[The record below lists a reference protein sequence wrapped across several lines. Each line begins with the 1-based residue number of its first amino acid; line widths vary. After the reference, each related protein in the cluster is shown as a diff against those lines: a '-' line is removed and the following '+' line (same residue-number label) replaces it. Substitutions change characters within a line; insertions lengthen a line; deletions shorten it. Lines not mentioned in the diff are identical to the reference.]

1 MGAVASIGECYDRIC
16 CPKGSKTLE
25 NNQLEYS
32 IIGNENDNKI
42 ISNLSIDNE
51 SDFQNRGN
59 IFLFDKDDLDSD
71 DKKNNPENDN
81 LKLEQSNFIGNS
93 SKNNNEIINEK
104 YKKDSSKKSGL
115 NISNFS
121 FKVFMKNDTINNEIG
136 NDLDVKQK
144 AKTNKTKKN
153 IYIFKEIDNEDK
165 NDNIKNKNQLSPD
178 YFISQIIK
186 IQRYYRLYNSRKI
199 ISEKKTNFQDD
210 NIDDLSYEL
219 NKDKKISSKNYS
231 SLLLKRYL
239 INIEYVA
246 VSEESFRSV
255 TLKSNQ
261 CKLESSQFFTIK
273 DLDIDQ
279 VKGYFL
285 LKKKMYRYQGHKDKN
300 GKKVGF
306 GRIIWED
313 SSKLKGYFKDSKLN
327 GIVYFYNYNNEA
339 STFFG
344 EYKNNIPE
352 GYGIYS
358 RKGFSLE
365 GNNWNKNCL
374 NDIGV
379 AIWGEGEIYE
389 GEFKNN
395 LKEGI
400 GLYRWA
406 DGTTYMGEFKK
417 GKITG
422 IGRMQFANGNYYEGE
437 FMDGFISGWGK
448 FIWDDGNYYIGN
460 YLNNK
465 KHGLGIFVWTLEPLN
480 ALIGFWSH
488 GKQNGICVR
497 LFKGQCKFA
506 IVQESNSNILLN
518 TKWEINKYLKP
529 SQVKYKNLFKKKYN
543 EFVKFITFASK

>member
-1 MGAVASIGECYDRIC
+1 MGAVASIDQCYGRVC
-16 CPKGSKTLE
+16 CPKDNKALE
-25 NNQLEYS
+25 NNQIENS
-32 IIGNENDNKI
+32 HFENGNDKKI
-42 ISNLSIDNE
+42 SLNMSIDNDN
-51 SDFQNRGN
+51 DFKNEGN
-59 IFLFDKDDLDSD
+59 IFLFEKDDYESD
-71 DKKNNPENDN
+71 VKKPEPEDAN
-81 LKLEQSNFIGNS
+81 LKLEQSNFIANS
-93 SKNNNEIINEK
+93 SKNNNELINENN
-104 YKKDSSKKSGL
+104 KKDSSKKSGL

-121 FKVFMKNDTINNEIG
+121 FKVFIKNDTINNEIN

-144 AKTNKTKKN
+144 AKTNKAKKN
-153 IYIFKEIDNEDK
+153 IYIFKEIEEK

-178 YFISQIIK
+178 FFVSQVIK

-199 ISEKKTNFQDD
+199 ISEKRTNFRDD
-210 NIDDLSYEL
+210 NIDELNNEL
-219 NKDKKISSKNYS
+219 NKDKIISSKNCS
-231 SLLLKRYL
+231 SSLLKRYP
-239 INIEYVA
+239 INIEYVD

-261 CKLESSQFFTIK
+261 CKLEPFQFCTLRE
-273 DLDIDQ
+273 LDIDQ

-285 LKKKMYRYQGHKDKN
+285 LKNKMFRYQGRKDKN
-300 GKKVGF
+300 GKKNGF
-306 GRIIWED
+306 GRIFWED

-344 EYKNNIPE
+344 EYKDNIPE

-365 GNNWNKNCL
+365 GMNWNKNCL

-389 GEFKNN
+389 GEFKDS
-395 LKEGI
+395 LKEGL

-437 FMDGFISGWGK
+437 FIDGYISGWGK

-465 KHGLGIFVWTLEPLN
+465 KHGFGIFVWTLEPLN
-480 ALIGFWSH
+480 AVIGFWSH

-497 LFKGQCKFA
+497 LFKGHCKFA
-506 IVQESNSNILLN
+506 LVQESNSNILLN
-518 TKWEINKYLKP
+518 TKWEISKYLKP
-529 SQVKYKNLFKKKYN
+529 SQIKYKNLFKKKYN
-543 EFVKFITFASK
+543 EFTKLVTFASK

>member
-1 MGAVASIGECYDRIC
+1 MGAVASIEKCYGRIC
-16 CPKGSKTLE
+16 CPKESKTLD

-32 IIGNENDNKI
+32 HIDNENVKKL
-42 ISNLSIDNE
+42 ISNRSIDNDN
-51 SDFQNRGN
+51 DFKNNGN
-59 IFLFDKDDLDSD
+59 IFLFEKDDFDSD
-71 DKKNNPENDN
+71 ERKEGYENDN
-81 LKLEQSNFIGNS
+81 LKLEQSNFLGNS
-93 SKNNNEIINEK
+93 SKNNNEIINENN
-104 YKKDSSKKSGL
+104 KKDSSKKSGL

-121 FKVFMKNDTINNEIG
+121 FKVFMKNDTINNEIN

-144 AKTNKTKKN
+144 AKTNKAKKN
-153 IYIFKEIDNEDK
+153 IYIFKEIENEDK
-165 NDNIKNKNQLSPD
+165 NDNLKNKSKLSPD
-178 YFISQIIK
+178 YYISQIIK

-210 NIDDLSYEL
+210 NNDELKYEL
-219 NKDKKISSKNYS
+219 NKDKAIHSKNYS
-231 SLLLKRYL
+231 SLLLKRYS
-239 INIEYVA
+239 INIEYVD

-255 TLKSNQ
+255 SLKSNQ
-261 CKLESSQFFTIK
+261 CKLEPLQFGTIR

-285 LKKKMYRYQGHKDKN
+285 FKKKMFRYQGRKDLN
-300 GKKVGF
+300 GKKYGF
-306 GRIIWED
+306 GKIVWED
-313 SSKLKGYFKDSKLN
+313 SSKLKGYFKDSKIN
-327 GIVYFYNYNNEA
+327 GIAYFYNYNNEP

-344 EYKNNIPE
+344 EYKDNVPQ

-358 RKGFSLE
+358 RKGFSME
-365 GNNWNKNCL
+365 GTNWNKNCL
-374 NDIGV
+374 NNIGV

-389 GEFKNN
+389 GEFKDN
-395 LKEGI
+395 LKEGL

-422 IGRMQFANGNYYEGE
+422 FGRMQFANGNYYEGE
-437 FMDGFISGWGK
+437 FLDGYISGWGK

-465 KHGLGIFVWTLEPLN
+465 KHGFGIFVWTLEPLN
-480 ALIGFWSH
+480 AVIGFWSH
-488 GKQNGICVR
+488 GKQNGICIR
-497 LFKGQCKFA
+497 LFKGQSKFA

-529 SQVKYKNLFKKKYN
+529 SQAKYKNFFKKKYN
-543 EFVKFITFASK
+543 EFANFITFASK